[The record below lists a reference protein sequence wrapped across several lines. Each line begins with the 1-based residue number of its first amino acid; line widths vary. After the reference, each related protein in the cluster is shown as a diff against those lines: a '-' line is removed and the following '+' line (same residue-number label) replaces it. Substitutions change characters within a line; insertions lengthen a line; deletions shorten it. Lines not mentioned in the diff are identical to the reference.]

1 MKEYKLKINGNAYN
15 VVINEVEGET
25 AALEVNGTPFHVEF
39 EKPIAKPKAV
49 KIVRPSTPTPA
60 APTAQVT
67 PKAAEAPAGGTQVTS
82 PLPGVILSV
91 AVKEGDTVKKGQ
103 SMMVLEAM
111 KMENSIDAP
120 VDGTVKSLKARQGDS
135 VLEGALLVIIG

>member
-49 KIVRPSTPTPA
+49 KIVRPSTPT
-60 APTAQVT
+60 
-67 PKAAEAPAGGTQVTS
+67 PAGGTQVTS